1 MRKNGVEL
9 YDLKANLRAFIVANS
24 GQEQFIVSCAKVPM
38 KSGKTRTRY
47 MYALCQHDELWLG
60 IRGMGWADMN
70 TLAKRLWAEVRTLTP
85 A

>member
-1 MRKNGVEL
+1 MRKNGIEL
-9 YDLKANLRAFIVANS
+9 YDLSGRLRAFIAANP
-24 GQEQFIVSCAKVPM
+24 GQEQFIVSCGKVQL
-38 KSGKTRTRY
+38 KNGKTKTTY